1 MFPKATHPLTPL
13 QLEKAIAK
21 RTASTV
27 VLLEE
32 RVVGFA
38 NYHHCE
44 LGKMCAIGNV
54 IVDPG
59 CRGKGVG
66 SYLIQTMIEIAF
78 ARYNAV
84 EVEISCFNRNVAGM
98 LLYEKLGFR
107 PYSIEERQDKLW
119 NRVALIHMRMDR
131 PADL

>member
-1 MFPKATHPLTPL
+1 MFPRTTHPLTPA
-13 QLEKAIAK
+13 QLAKAIEE

-27 VLLEE
+27 VLLED

-38 NYHHCE
+38 NFYLCE
-44 LGKMCAIGNV
+44 PGKKCAIGNV
-54 IVDPG
+54 IVDPS

-66 SYLIQTMIEIAF
+66 SYLVQTMTEIAF
-78 ARYNAV
+78 AQFNAA

-107 PYSIEERQDKLW
+107 PYSIEERQDNLG
-119 NRVALIHMRMDR
+119 NRVALIHMKMER
-131 PADL
+131 PAGL